1 MLSNKKSEHRVVLN
15 SNCLIYFVD
24 KEVNNDYLK
33 NVAYNAFDF
42 MAFDN
47 IDYRYFKNFDEA
59 WNSLY
64 KFQNMH
70 FKLSD
75 NYSEKSHGYKQGFNN
90 EKGALSYSLNLRD
103 IKYVYFCPLG
113 YIEDTQSFMVQFDYQ
128 DFEDKDYK
136 IIGNFDQKSFI
147 YNLHCKNENRRS
159 WNDFELSIS
168 NSSFLDEPFQ
178 LNYSNFFQSHQIAY
192 DTPNSNLCGS
202 HKLPRIFNVAT
213 EPLMQDLNIDIEH
226 LITPANGMQAFSVI
240 NKCKNLKRISF
251 VDIQPQSILFT
262 KMLLMHYEPEL
273 RGYYQFCELFK
284 EQYSVS
290 LIEKDKDRIKEYEQ
304 EFLSNIGYDTSH
316 SETTFKKLKTRINN
330 LQIDYHYNSLTNY
343 NFLQELTDD
352 NKTFLIYFS
361 NIFHYVPTSFYSSQ
375 IDYNFFLKKIAY
387 DEQSKK
393 NKSYFYGQLPLS
405 RKYGF
410 GDYIVCTD
418 EIDIE
423 LDDDFDYEWR
433 KDYFESSQE
442 SFNNNIVETGFN
454 FEINVPNQIV
464 RFFNDR
470 QKEQHYQNLQPVSKN
485 DKFDW
490 VVKKSKIA
498 TLKLNLKIPYTE
510 MYNEANSLLSEFIIH
525 RNKYEEG
532 HRGWKSLVLHG
543 SGKHYTL
550 GADQYDDAPDYHW
563 TDICD
568 KCPIT
573 YDFIK
578 NSLFIDSFE
587 RVRFMLLEPNG
598 FICPH
603 KDDDEHRLQTFNIAL
618 NHPEDCIMGMENY
631 GIVPWKEGDVRMMN
645 ISVKH
650 SVWNRSNK
658 NRIHLIVHGGP
669 SKKIYEQK
677 FNKMVIDSYESL
689 YDSIN

>member
-1 MLSNKKSEHRVVLN
+1 MDIMLSNKKSEHRVVLN

-262 KMLLMHYEPEL
+262 KMLLL
-273 RGYYQFCELFK
+273 
-284 EQYSVS
+284 
-290 LIEKDKDRIKEYEQ
+290 
-304 EFLSNIGYDTSH
+304 
-316 SETTFKKLKTRINN
+316 
-330 LQIDYHYNSLTNY
+330 LQ
-343 NFLQELTDD
+343 
-352 NKTFLIYFS
+352 
-361 NIFHYVPTSFYSSQ
+361 
-375 IDYNFFLKKIAY
+375 
-387 DEQSKK
+387 
-393 NKSYFYGQLPLS
+393 
-405 RKYGF
+405 
-410 GDYIVCTD
+410 
-418 EIDIE
+418 
-423 LDDDFDYEWR
+423 
-433 KDYFESSQE
+433 
-442 SFNNNIVETGFN
+442 
-454 FEINVPNQIV
+454 
-464 RFFNDR
+464 
-470 QKEQHYQNLQPVSKN
+470 
-485 DKFDW
+485 
-490 VVKKSKIA
+490 
-498 TLKLNLKIPYTE
+498 
-510 MYNEANSLLSEFIIH
+510 
-525 RNKYEEG
+525 
-532 HRGWKSLVLHG
+532 
-543 SGKHYTL
+543 
-550 GADQYDDAPDYHW
+550 
-563 TDICD
+563 
-568 KCPIT
+568 
-573 YDFIK
+573 
-578 NSLFIDSFE
+578 
-587 RVRFMLLEPNG
+587 
-598 FICPH
+598 
-603 KDDDEHRLQTFNIAL
+603 
-618 NHPEDCIMGMENY
+618 
-631 GIVPWKEGDVRMMN
+631 
-645 ISVKH
+645 
-650 SVWNRSNK
+650 
-658 NRIHLIVHGGP
+658 
-669 SKKIYEQK
+669 
-677 FNKMVIDSYESL
+677 
-689 YDSIN
+689 